1 MWWHWTKKDTFQY
14 HHEHTSEWDYD
25 MAVCCF
31 TDVTVHS
38 SSNYH
43 QEHDRATPATSK
55 AVVAAWGAVILSFHG
70 VANLHK

>member
-1 MWWHWTKKDTFQY
+1 
-14 HHEHTSEWDYD
+14 
-25 MAVCCF
+25 MAVGCF

-38 SSNYH
+38 SKIYH
-43 QEHDRATPATSK
+43 QEHDRATPVTST